1 MRNANRSGLPGAK
14 SACGVLLALVLAAP
28 LLAVE
33 KPPDAGKEPQLVSL
47 RLIPD
52 ASSLVGKGASQQ
64 FLVMG
69 RFSNGRERDVT
80 GEARFSL
87 SNPSVGAIQGV
98 GRVFQ
103 VQDGATKVEA
113 VVQGRKAEAT
123 LAVEGSTAERPFSFA
138 RDIGGILT
146 RRECNSSGCHGGVK
160 GQAGFKL
167 SDNGVH
173 PREDHKWIVEG
184 GVFQVLSNE
193 SGGPK
198 TPRIDQQ
205 NPEKSLILQKAAM
218 EIPHGG
224 GPRFEKG
231 SEDYE
236 AILRWVRA
244 GAPYGEEADKGAAK
258 VVKLEAFPSEVTL
271 DPGEKQR
278 IVVTARYSDGRLEDF
293 THQVLYSSNE
303 PGISGVTSGGIVEAA
318 KPGETAILIKAAG
331 HSARVGVG
339 VVAAP
344 LPGYPDMPPNNFI
357 DEEVFSKLRKFNI
370 VPSALSSDAEFLRRV
385 CLDLTGRLP
394 PPQRVR
400 EFLKDKSANK
410 REKLI
415 DTLIDSP
422 EYVDYWTFRFADLFR
437 VAIFPVG
444 INPKWTQ
451 SYNEW
456 IRDAIERDRPYN
468 EVAQE
473 RIAAQGYSPASRHY
487 LPYLVIPPAQ
497 NMMGEEVRV
506 FLGRRLDCA
515 QCHDHPYEEWTQ
527 DQFWGMTA
535 FFGPMF
541 KLGGNPSS
549 VVFDFPD
556 GKEVAADV
564 PSPAEIHVVHP
575 RTKQPVQPAF
585 LDGKV
590 VPFDET
596 DFPRQE
602 LAKWMTSH
610 PFFAEAAAN
619 RLWSHF
625 FGRGIVDPVDDF
637 RSTNPP
643 SHPSLLRRLGED
655 FAQNGYRLK
664 RLARLIANSRAYQ
677 LSSATNETNAA
688 DRTNYSHAR
697 PRALDAEILLDAIT
711 DATGVAERFAVGMN
725 RGEWRGGKAP
735 LGTRAVQLPEADI
748 YNTPFLD
755 VYGRPN
761 RFSVPERDPSP
772 KLTQAL
778 HMLAGSTY
786 NEKLWTPGGRVY
798 DLFQRDASDQQIVE
812 ELYLAAFSRFPARSE
827 LAELKRLI
835 AATPTR
841 EQAWRDLQW
850 AVLSSREF
858 AENH

>member
-1 MRNANRSGLPGAK
+1 MGCANRFGWSGATG
-14 SACGVLLALVLAAP
+14 ACGALLALGFAMQLSAA
-28 LLAVE
+28 E
-33 KPPDAGKEPQLVSL
+33 KAPAGGKQPELVSL
-47 RLIPD
+47 RLVPET
-52 ASSLVGKGASQQ
+52 ANLTGKGASQQ
-64 FLVMG
+64 FVALG
-69 RFSNGRERDVT
+69 KFSDGRERDMT

-87 SNPSVGAIQGV
+87 SNPSVAAVRGG
-98 GRVFQ
+98 GRVFAA
-103 VQDGATKVEA
+103 QDGETRVEA
-113 VVQGRKAEAT
+113 VVQGRAAEAGVH
-123 LAVEGSTAERPFSFA
+123 VEGSAAVRPFSFA

-146 RRECNSSGCHGGVK
+146 RRGCNSSGCHGGVK

-173 PREDHKWIVEG
+173 PREDYKWIVEG

-198 TPRIDQQ
+198 TPRIDKQ
-205 NPEKSLILQKAAM
+205 NPEKSLILLKAAM

-236 AILRWVRA
+236 AILGWVRS
-244 GAPYGEEADKGAAK
+244 GAPYGEEAGEETAK
-258 VVKLEAFPSEVTL
+258 LVRLEASPSEVLL

-278 IVVTARYSDGRLEDF
+278 IVVTARYSDGRSEDF
-293 THQVLYSSNE
+293 THQVLYSSHE
-303 PGISGVTSGGIVEAA
+303 PAIADVDSSGMVEAA
-318 KPGETAILIKAAG
+318 KPGEAAILIKAAG

-339 VVAAP
+339 VVAPPIA
-344 LPGYPDMPPNNFI
+344 GYPDTPANNFI

-370 VPSALSSDAEFLRRV
+370 VPSALSSDGEFLRRV

-410 REKLI
+410 REKVVDAL
-415 DTLIDSP
+415 LDSP

-456 IRDAIERDRPYN
+456 IRDAIARDRPYD

-473 RIAAQGYSPASRHY
+473 RIAAQGYSAASRHY

-549 VVFDFPD
+549 VIFDFPD

-564 PSPAEIHVVHP
+564 PSPAEIRVVHP

-585 LDGKV
+585 LDGKI
-590 VPFDET
+590 VPFEET
-596 DFPRQE
+596 EFPRQE
-602 LAKWMTSH
+602 LAKWMTAH
-610 PFFAEAAAN
+610 PYFAEATVN
-619 RLWSHF
+619 RIWSQF

-643 SHPSLLRRLGED
+643 SHPNLLRRLAED
-655 FAQNGYRLK
+655 FSQNGYRLK
-664 RLARLIANSRAYQ
+664 RLARLIVLSRAYQ

-688 DRTNYSHAR
+688 DRTNYSHAL
-697 PRALDAEILLDAIT
+697 PRALDAEILLDAVT
-711 DATGVAERFAVGMN
+711 DVTGVAERFAVGMN

-786 NEKLWTPGGRVY
+786 NEKLWTAGGRVF
-798 DLFQRDASDQQIVE
+798 DLFQSGASDQQIIE
-812 ELYLAAFSRFPARSE
+812 EIYLAAFSRLPAKAE
-827 LAELKRLI
+827 LTELKRLI
-835 AATPTR
+835 AATATR
-841 EQAWRDLQW
+841 EQALQDLQW
-850 AVLSSREF
+850 AVLSAREF

>member
-1 MRNANRSGLPGAK
+1 
-14 SACGVLLALVLAAP
+14 LALVLAAVLP
-28 LLAVE
+28 AAE
-33 KPPDAGKEPQLVSL
+33 KPRDGGAEPQLLSL
-47 RLIPD
+47 RLVPEV
-52 ASSLVGKGASQQ
+52 ATLSGKGASQQ

-69 RFSNGRERDVT
+69 RFSNGRERDLT

-87 SNPSVGAIQGV
+87 SNPGVGAIQGA
-98 GRVFQ
+98 GRVLAS
-103 VQDGATKVEA
+103 QDGETKVEA
-113 VVQGRKAEAT
+113 DVQGQRAEAT
-123 LAVEGSTAERPFSFA
+123 VRVEGSAAERAFSFP

-167 SDNGVH
+167 SDNAVH
-173 PREDHKWIVEG
+173 ARDDYKWIVEG
-184 GVFQVLSNE
+184 GVFQVLSDE
-193 SGGPK
+193 SGGPSA
-198 TPRIDQQ
+198 PRIDKQ
-205 NPEKSLILQKAAM
+205 NPENSLLLRKAVM
-218 EIPHGG
+218 DIPHGG

-244 GAPYGEEADKGAAK
+244 GAPYGEEAGPGEAK
-258 VVKLEAFPSEVTL
+258 VVSLEAFPSEVVL

-278 IVVTARYSDGRLEDF
+278 ILITARYSDGRLEDF
-293 THQVLYSSNE
+293 THQVLYRSNE
-303 PGISGVTSGGIVEAA
+303 PGIAGAAPGGVVEAA
-318 KPGETAILIKAAG
+318 QPGETAILIKAAG
-331 HSARVGVG
+331 HNARVGVG
-339 VVAAP
+339 VVGPP
-344 LPGYPDMPPNNFI
+344 LANYPDTPPNSFI

-370 VPSALSSDAEFLRRV
+370 LPSALAGDTEFVRRV

-400 EFLKDKSANK
+400 EFLKDKAPDK

-415 DTLIDSP
+415 DALLDSP

-456 IRDAIERDRPYN
+456 IREAIEQDRPYN

-473 RIAAQGYSPASRHY
+473 RIAAQGYSPATRHY
-487 LPYLVIPPAQ
+487 LPYLVIPPPQ

-515 QCHDHPYEEWTQ
+515 QCHDHPYEQWTQ

-549 VVFDFPD
+549 VIFDFPE

-564 PSPAEIHVVHP
+564 PSPTELRVVHP
-575 RTKQPVQPAF
+575 RTKQPVEPAF
-585 LDGKV
+585 LDGKA
-590 VPFDET
+590 VPFEET
-596 DFPRQE
+596 DFPRRE
-602 LAKWMTSH
+602 LAEWMTSH
-610 PFFAEAAAN
+610 PFFAEATVN

-643 SHPSLLRRLGED
+643 SHSGLLRRLAEEFSG
-655 FAQNGYRLK
+655 NGYRLK
-664 RLARLIANSRAYQ
+664 RLMRLIVNSRAYQ

-688 DRTNYSHAR
+688 DRANYSHAL
-697 PRALDAEILLDAIT
+697 PRALDAEILLDALT
-711 DATGVAERFAVGMN
+711 DVTGVAERFAVGMN

-748 YNTPFLD
+748 YNTPFFD
-755 VYGRPN
+755 VYSRPN

-798 DLFQRDASDQQIVE
+798 DLFQRGASDRQIIE
-812 ELYLAAFSRFPARSE
+812 ELYLAAFSRFPAKPE
-827 LAELKRLI
+827 LAEIERLI
-835 AATPTR
+835 AATATR
-841 EQAWRDLQW
+841 EQALRDLQW